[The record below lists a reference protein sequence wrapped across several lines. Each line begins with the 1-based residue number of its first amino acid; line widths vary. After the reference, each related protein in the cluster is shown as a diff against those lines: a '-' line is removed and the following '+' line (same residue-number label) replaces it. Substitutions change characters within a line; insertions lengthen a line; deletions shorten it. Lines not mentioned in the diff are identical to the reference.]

1 MNKILLKIQ
10 WTLCALLLAVLLA
23 EWLYGQSAL
32 SSLQLL
38 LAPPPASDYQADDL
52 PELELLELEMEAVV
66 ERPLFIEGR
75 KPIVEAV
82 TASSQP
88 TVDHGQIDE
97 WPLIGI
103 YTRDHRPVALFRK
116 QNEAKKYL
124 KLNEQ
129 QMIAGW
135 QLQQI
140 QADRVVLMQNG
151 QSKTVM
157 LRKPRPQLKPT
168 TPSNAPRNKP
178 PVPPQ
183 PAPMQPVAAPNT
195 NDPSPEINN
204 DESE

>member
-1 MNKILLKIQ
+1 MNKIWLKIQ
-10 WTLCALLLAVLLA
+10 LALCGLLLLALLG
-23 EWLYGQSAL
+23 EWAYGRMVWDD
-32 SSLQLL
+32 LQLS
-38 LAPPPASDYQADDL
+38 LAPPRPSDYQADDL
-52 PELELLELEMEAVV
+52 PELEMLELEMEAVV

-75 KPIVEAV
+75 KPIIEAV
-82 TASSQP
+82 ENQAQP

-103 YTRDHRPVALFRK
+103 YNKGQQPMALFRK

-124 KLNEQ
+124 KLTEQ

-140 QADRVVLMQNG
+140 QADRVLLMQNG
-151 QSKTVM
+151 QTKTVM
-157 LRKPRPQLKPT
+157 LRKPRPQLKST
-168 TPSNAPRNKP
+168 TPSAPRNKP

-183 PAPMQPVAAPNT
+183 PAPMQPTATPN
-195 NDPSPEINN
+195 NNEPSPETNN